1 MIFIL
6 FKKYI
11 NLITLGYDLY
21 LGTSLLE
28 FKQKSKNLLIF

>member
-6 FKKYI
+6 LKKYI

-21 LGTSLLE
+21 LGTSIFEYKL
-28 FKQKSKNLLIF
+28 KSKNLLIF